1 MSRFFDKL
9 RNGMARFMYGRNG
22 ADALNWA
29 IFVLYLLILVLSAL
43 VAPMTTRV
51 WVYTLF
57 NALSFALAVVYI
69 FRAFSRNLDKRRAEN
84 ARFLQWWT
92 PKRQAVRN
100 WNFRRRDQEH
110 CYIKCR
116 HCGTRL
122 RLPRGKGKI
131 QVTCPKCHETTIT
144 RT

>member
-1 MSRFFDKL
+1 MSGFFDKL
-9 RNGMARFMYGRNG
+9 RNSMARFMYGRNG
-22 ADALNWA
+22 ADALNGA
-29 IFVLYLLILVLSAL
+29 IFVLYLLVLLLSAL
-43 VAPMTTRV
+43 VTSLTTRV
-51 WVYTLF
+51 WAYTLF
-57 NALSFALAVVYI
+57 NALPFVLAVVYI
-69 FRAFSRNLDKRRAEN
+69 FRAFSRNLDKRREEN
-84 ARFLQWWT
+84 ARFLQWWN
-92 PKRQAVRN
+92 PRRQAVRN
-100 WNFRRRDQEH
+100 WNLRRRDREH